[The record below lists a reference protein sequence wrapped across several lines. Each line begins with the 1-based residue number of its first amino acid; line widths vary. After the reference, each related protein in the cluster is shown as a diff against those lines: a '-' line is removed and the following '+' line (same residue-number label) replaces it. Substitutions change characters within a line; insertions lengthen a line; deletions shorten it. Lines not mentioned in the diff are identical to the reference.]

1 MKRAW
6 IVIVGLAAVL
16 ALYFGV
22 NLPARAQTDQHV
34 DGDLGDTPDEQSDD
48 GADQGSVD
56 LSVTRTWQGTIRVKS
71 LNVRAGP
78 GEGYDIVAQLKHGDK
93 VTAVD
98 QSGKWVRIVGLK
110 ADPDNEKSADVEAW
124 VYRAFLDLPKDFLA
138 PAFGDAENDFVDW
151 AIERGDLAEL
161 SVESN
166 ERLSVVLAKETD
178 PARADG
184 IALEI
189 GCAYREQLKI
199 ANPVVVTVWSSKGAV
214 AGWLAQVT
222 CP

>member
-1 MKRAW
+1 MSRAW
-6 IVIVGLAAVL
+6 IVIMGLAAAL
-16 ALYFGV
+16 ALNFGADV
-22 NLPARAQTDQHV
+22 AARAQTDQHV
-34 DGDLGDTPDEQSDD
+34 EGDTGKDADTQSGN

-56 LSVTRTWQGTIRVKS
+56 LYVPRTWQGTIRVKS
-71 LNVRAGP
+71 LNVRSGP
-78 GEGYDIVAQLKHGDK
+78 GEGYDIVTQLKRGDK

-98 QSGKWVRIVGLK
+98 QAGKWVRIIGLK
-110 ADPDNEKSADVEAW
+110 TESSEDNPSDTEAW
-124 VYRAFLDLPKDFLA
+124 VYRSFINLPKDFLA

-161 SVESN
+161 SVDSN
-166 ERLSVVLAKETD
+166 DRLSVVLAKETD
-178 PARADG
+178 PARAND
-184 IALEI
+184 IAHDI

-199 ANPVVVTVWSSKGAV
+199 ADPVVVTVWRSKGAV